1 MRARRVDQ
9 NCAEIRDGL
18 RALGYSVIVWNGVCD
33 LVVGHAGRTYLLEVK
48 NPARTPSG
56 LRQDAAKTISQ
67 QKMRAEWKGQ
77 WAVVKTLDEALAVMG
92 YQGCDWPSAGTSSTR
107 PSPNREGGGAMT

>member
-1 MRARRVDQ
+1 VRARRVDQ

-18 RALGYSVIVWNGVCD
+18 RALGYSVIVWNGIVD
-33 LVVGHAGRTYLLEVK
+33 LVVGAPGRQGIGPRNFLLEVK

-92 YQGCDWPSAGTSSTR
+92 YQG
-107 PSPNREGGGAMT
+107 